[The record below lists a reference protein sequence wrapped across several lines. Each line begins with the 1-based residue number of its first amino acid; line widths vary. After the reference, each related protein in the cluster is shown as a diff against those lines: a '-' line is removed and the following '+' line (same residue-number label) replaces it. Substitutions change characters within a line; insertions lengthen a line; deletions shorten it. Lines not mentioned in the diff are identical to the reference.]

1 MRIYVYIYSTPRF
14 KLDACEYI
22 LTSANTFS
30 PSSQQMLAS
39 KSSMLLSKGN
49 MLLCMILLAIEL
61 DARVQLPACII
72 VQSLNAPEQD
82 YMLLC
87 IILLAIYN

>member
-22 LTSANTFS
+22 LASANTFS
-30 PSSQQMLAS
+30 P
-39 KSSMLLSKGN
+39 SSMLLSKGN
-49 MLLCMILLAIEL
+49 MLSCMILLAIEL